1 MQGTLHKS
9 EMYSFSRKIYLDP
22 SLISSPVGSIVDGGN
37 VLLGGNTISGRAQP
51 NQQQE
56 KPKKRRRTKGAPQ
69 ILPSEFFSQGG
80 AGNHPF
86 PLSFFGKM
94 I

>member
-9 EMYSFSRKIYLDP
+9 EMYPLSKKIYLDP

-56 KPKKRRRTKGAPQ
+56 ELKKKEAEREPLKYYLAD
-69 ILPSEFFSQGG
+69 FFLLRG
-80 AGNHPF
+80 AGYRPI
-86 PLSFFGKM
+86 PLSFVAK
-94 I
+94 

>member
-1 MQGTLHKS
+1 MQVTLHKS
-9 EMYSFSRKIYLDP
+9 EMYSFSKEIYLDP

-56 KPKKRRRTKGAPQ
+56 EPKKKEAEREPLKYYLADFSVKGGRGTAQ
-69 ILPSEFFSQGG
+69 FR
-80 AGNHPF
+80 
-86 PLSFFGKM
+86 
-94 I
+94 

>member
-1 MQGTLHKS
+1 
-9 EMYSFSRKIYLDP
+9 MYYCLIGASSGYISDTFYAGNTAQVWDVFSFEKIYLDP

-56 KPKKRRRTKGAPQ
+56 KPKK
-69 ILPSEFFSQGG
+69 
-80 AGNHPF
+80 
-86 PLSFFGKM
+86 
-94 I
+94 

>member
-1 MQGTLHKS
+1 MGLPRVTSLIHFMQGTLHKG
-9 EMYSFSRKIYLDP
+9 EMYSLSKKIYLDP

-56 KPKKRRRTKGAPQ
+56 KPKKKDAEVREPLKYYLAD
-69 ILPSEFFSQGG
+69 FFC
-80 AGNHPF
+80 
-86 PLSFFGKM
+86 
-94 I
+94 

>member
-1 MQGTLHKS
+1 MQGTLHKG
-9 EMYSFSRKIYLDP
+9 EMYSLSKKIYLDP

-56 KPKKRRRTKGAPQ
+56 KLKKQDQTGLDRSARSTLDFGANTVERY
-69 ILPSEFFSQGG
+69 I
-80 AGNHPF
+80 
-86 PLSFFGKM
+86 
-94 I
+94 